1 MEDQSL
7 SLYADGPAH
16 AAPRT
21 EPPDESLLCPITQL
35 LMRDPVILSS
45 GHAVELDALVKFWRT
60 CPFALANPVTREPM
74 RSAEDLAL
82 VPGLHLRG
90 AIDAYVRR
98 IVVNETTS
106 AWRRPWHRRE
116 RATDQLPETAVHH
129 DRYDDG
135 GSAALWDVV
144 RSLPPRARAV
154 VVLRYYEQLSEA
166 ETAQALGI
174 SVGTVKSQ
182 SNRALR
188 MLRER
193 TPDHL
198 HPREEER

>member
-1 MEDQSL
+1 MS
-7 SLYADGPAH
+7 ARAPARR
-16 AAPRT
+16 A
-21 EPPDESLLCPITQL
+21 EEVS
-35 LMRDPVILSS
+35 
-45 GHAVELDALVKFWRT
+45 AVETDQAPPRSRSERRDAEFTEYLAARQAALLRTAYLVCGDRDQAEDVLQT
-60 CPFALANPVTREPM
+60 ALAKLYLSWDKVR
-74 RSAEDLAL
+74 D
-82 VPGLHLRG
+82 RG

-106 AWRRPWHRRE
+106 AWRRSWHRRE
-116 RATDQLPETAVHH
+116 RATDRLPETAVHH

-166 ETAQALGI
+166 ETAQTLGI

>member
-1 MEDQSL
+1 MS
-7 SLYADGPAH
+7 ARAPARR
-16 AAPRT
+16 A
-21 EPPDESLLCPITQL
+21 EEVS
-35 LMRDPVILSS
+35 
-45 GHAVELDALVKFWRT
+45 AVETDQAPPRSRSERRDAEFTEYLAARQAALLRTAYLVCGDRDQAEDVLQT
-60 CPFALANPVTREPM
+60 ALAKLYLSWDKVR
-74 RSAEDLAL
+74 D
-82 VPGLHLRG
+82 RG

-166 ETAQALGI
+166 ETAQTLGI